1 MKKYLL
7 CLIFWCIIY
16 KGDFVTKTINIAID
30 GPSGSGK
37 STLAKMLA
45 ASLGYV
51 YIDTGALYRTVGL
64 FAMRNGVS
72 ADAPEGVVPLLDKID
87 LQMRLEDGG
96 NAVYLN
102 GAKVGAE
109 IRTSEASVYAS
120 QVSKLP
126 AVRAFLL
133 ETQRSIARQNNVIMD
148 GRDIGTVILPNAQV
162 KIYMSATPEQR
173 AKRRFAELTAKGE
186 DVTFEQVLADIRWRD
201 ENDANRDVAPAKPA
215 EDAVFLDNSELTLAE
230 TLDAAAD
237 IVRSALGAAV

>member
-1 MKKYLL
+1 M
-7 CLIFWCIIY
+7 
-16 KGDFVTKTINIAID
+16 TKTINIAID

-64 FAMRNGVS
+64 FAMQNGIS
-72 ADAPEGVVPLLDKID
+72 AETPEDVVPLLDKLD

-120 QVSKLP
+120 QVSKVP

-133 ETQRSIARQNNVIMD
+133 DTQRSIAKQNNVIMD
-148 GRDIGTVILPNAQV
+148 GRDIGTVILPDAQV
-162 KIYMSATPEQR
+162 KIYMSASPEQR
-173 AKRRFAELTAKGE
+173 AKRRLAELVAKGE
-186 DVTFEQVLADIRWRD
+186 DITFEQVLADIKWRD
-201 ENDANRDVAPAKPA
+201 ENDANRDIAPAKPA
-215 EDAVFLDNSELTLAE
+215 EDAVFLDNSDLTLDG
-230 TLDAAAD
+230 LLQAALE
-237 IVRSALGAAV
+237 IVSNAIGATA

>member
-1 MKKYLL
+1 M
-7 CLIFWCIIY
+7 
-16 KGDFVTKTINIAID
+16 TKTINIAID

-64 FAMRNGVS
+64 FAMQNGIS
-72 ADAPEGVVPLLDKID
+72 AETPEDVVPLLDKLD

-102 GAKVGAE
+102 GTKVGAE

-120 QVSKLP
+120 QVSKVP

-133 ETQRSIARQNNVIMD
+133 DTQRSIAKQNNVIMD
-148 GRDIGTVILPNAQV
+148 GRDIGTVILPDAQV
-162 KIYMSATPEQR
+162 KIFMSASPEQR
-173 AKRRFAELTAKGE
+173 AKRRLVELVAKGE
-186 DVTFEQVLADIRWRD
+186 DITFEQVLADIKWRD
-201 ENDANRDVAPAKPA
+201 ENDANRDIAPAKPA
-215 EDAVFLDNSELTLAE
+215 EDAVFLDNSDLTLDG
-230 TLDAAAD
+230 LLQAALE
-237 IVRSALGAAV
+237 IVSNAIGATA